1 MTRTR
6 YELRHTP
13 DEQWGL
19 YKKGAD
25 RATKKFETKQ
35 EGLDY
40 SRPFVRDQGHSQL
53 VIKKADGTIQ
63 TEHTYGED
71 PYPPPG

>member
-1 MTRTR
+1 MPRKR
-6 YELRHTP
+6 YELRHTS
-13 DEQWGL
+13 DDQWGL

-25 RATKKFETKQ
+25 RATKKFETKH

-40 SRPFVRDQGHSQL
+40 SRSFVREQGH
-53 VIKKADGTIQ
+53 GTIQ
-63 TEHTYGED
+63 TEHTYGGD